1 MEVLL
6 LAGEIEGDHLLVEI
20 AARVK
25 VGVLVLEVHRVA
37 EPAHIEA
44 GVFFFQKVDDDAVPC
59 EHFDARLVLIGL
71 LHHLKALFERKHAM
85 LALVFGNG
93 DRDLVKERKALF
105 HGVVMPEREGI
116 ERPREYAFFHC
127 SPPCAR
133 RKKVT
138 RVRP

>member
-1 MEVLL
+1 MLL

-25 VGVLVLEVHRVA
+25 VGVLVLEVHRIA

-44 GVFFFQKVDDDAVPC
+44 GVFLFEKIDDDAVPRK
-59 EHFDARLVLIGL
+59 HFNARLVLIGL
-71 LHHLKALFERKHAM
+71 LHHSKALFERKHAV

-93 DRDLVKERKALF
+93 DRDFVKEGEALF

-127 SPPCAR
+127 SPPCAG